1 MLERLIFYGESAT
14 FLMLRFFSFR
24 RRDVRQHRET
34 MKQLIAI
41 LSSLI
46 LTSVLY
52 AHEGHDHGEGVG
64 SIITTATVTGS
75 EGHEY
80 VTAPGWG
87 VPENGKNIGSLH
99 GDLAVDQFGN
109 VYAATNG
116 EPGIAVFDCF
126 GNFTKSLKGF
136 E

>member
-1 MLERLIFYGESAT
+1 MRLNKKNQPKCWKGLFFYGESAT

-52 AHEGHDHGEGVG
+52 AHEGNDHEEGVG

-99 GDLAVDQFGN
+99 GD
-109 VYAATNG
+109 
-116 EPGIAVFDCF
+116 
-126 GNFTKSLKGF
+126 
-136 E
+136 